1 MSFMG
6 ESALTLNKGDQA
18 TGATTNLAEGVA
30 DTSSSSSQS
39 RSSGASNARET
50 LLGLA
55 GGLLGSI
62 GGLGG
67 GGALE
72 AAGGEAESRGAKHGT
87 SERGRHF
94 DEWFFSVLCRS
105 GGRERPGRLAIGGRI
120 GEIKQQL
127 KVN

>member
-1 MSFMG
+1 M

-30 DTSSSSSQS
+30 DAASSSSQS
-39 RSSGASNARET
+39 RSSGAGNARET

-55 GGLLGSI
+55 GGLLGSF

-72 AAGGEAESRGAKHGT
+72 AAGSEAESRGAKHGT

-94 DEWFFSVLCRS
+94 DEWFFFFSVGWKGRS
-105 GGRERPGRLAIGGRI
+105 
-120 GEIKQQL
+120 
-127 KVN
+127 VD